1 MKKLDQKTYR
11 VLLVALV
18 VLLILAIL
26 LIVKC
31 CRRNEQA
38 ASAEDVAGALVD
50 MEEEEEREYCDE
62 WIPPTDCSD
71 GAQLFIANGPGIPE
85 DASALLMPEEAPGSP
100 GILAASLGGQ
110 NILALT
116 VPPIKKVTA
125 LSLELLAPL
134 STEGELSS
142 YVKVLNPPKGS
153 KLEAGSS
160 FTLRWEIDSG
170 RNLKVEILFSADGGA
185 KWSVIG
191 KDPVG
196 NSHTLTVP
204 DTVSNNCLFR
214 INARVEGT
222 EILWYNL
229 SPVFAVVAPAEP
241 VQPAPPPTVEEKA
254 EVEVLTPEKGSKLEA
269 GSKLALLWKI
279 KSEQKVKVE
288 VLFSADGGAKW
299 STIAENLSD
308 KSAYLLTVPNKV
320 SNKCLF
326 RVNAWAGQKLL
337 GHNLSPAFRIVSPSQ
352 ASEGSGE
359 PLPPPL
365 FTAEDGAFISPEGD
379 AVRLLKIE
387 HALKN
392 VDSVVWQV
400 GRINFPCGAALPFAE
415 APGLLA
421 QGELPGDTREFKID
435 FGALLAGVEAGEAP
449 AANEGAEFSILAK
462 SLAFKRSQHDLY
474 IRTVLLDKN
483 KKVVG
488 ITRSDFQVIYGQS
501 SLDTQT
507 PPETTVSAGEFSIKE
522 ESGWTPGSFKLYPE
536 QGVCLFAGY
545 ENKWTFMLDKIP
557 KKAPHITYDGE
568 LQIATQPFADKYES
582 DYLDPAGLVY
592 RRRSRNTQ
600 VTQWFHVDC
609 ADFAPTYEEL
619 GQETIQYFI
628 RAVCYLETDIPGTY
642 IPIATPSYPLCYTG
656 DFNLYLKK
664 KAEAI
669 PPPPVEVEVKS
680 LVPYTRVV
688 SYIPPQWAFKNA
700 HEYLQVTRHI
710 EAEELCFYIKNH
722 KTGEFLY
729 PYPAHFMIYPKTTP
743 EEYQETLD
751 RMLPRGA
758 NFHLT
763 IKGPSGLAKLV
774 SDFADL
780 LKEIYQGIQSAY
792 NGFKAGVANFI
803 ADRCSFLGETVQ
815 GYVRSGVKALLDYG
829 LAYVG
834 LPPSLPNFEELAK
847 RGLGYCVEV
856 ALQEAAEAIGV
867 PPEMIPDQAKEEI
880 IAQVNAEFD
889 ELTATRMVNPFDVD
903 YLKPSPEAMYRPP
916 RVTLSFFNADKE
928 EWSCPGTVYIDYTSG
943 GGDAF
948 SLFRSSYVTIPSLP
962 PMSVKEIDVYLAK
975 GKTITAE
982 GFRAYYDGSSKDF
995 TDLIVVATY
1004 HVPNIEEAA
1013 KEQGLI
1019 GTDPKITYLYEFD
1032 RDPVYRF
1039 KENTPA
1045 NEPYYEVPG
1054 LRR

>member
-1 MKKLDQKTYR
+1 MKKLEKKTYR
-11 VLLVALV
+11 ILMIALI

-26 LIVKC
+26 LIVRH
-31 CRRNEQA
+31 CRRADQA
-38 ASAEDVAGALVD
+38 ALGEDVSGELVE
-50 MEEEEEREYCDE
+50 MEEEQEREYCE
-62 WIPPTDCSD
+62 EGIPPTDCSE
-71 GAQLFIANGPGIPE
+71 GARLFIADGPGTPE
-85 DASALLMPEEAPGSP
+85 NAAALFTPEENPGSP
-100 GILAASLGGQ
+100 GILAASLREQ

-116 VPPIKKVTA
+116 VTPVKKIPT
-125 LSLELLAPL
+125 LSLEPFKPL
-134 STEGELSS
+134 PTEGKPSS
-142 YVKVLNPPKGS
+142 YVKVLNPQKGS
-153 KLEAGSS
+153 KLEAGSR

-170 RNLKVEILFSADGGA
+170 RDLKVEILFSSDGGA
-185 KWSVIG
+185 KWGIIG

-229 SPVFAVVAPAEP
+229 SPVFAVVAPKVP
-241 VQPAPPPTVEEKA
+241 VQPAPSPPI
-254 EVEVLTPEKGSKLEA
+254 EVKVLTPEKGSKLEA
-269 GSKLALLWKI
+269 GSKLALLWQI

-288 VLFSADGGAKW
+288 VLFSADGGVRW
-299 STIAENLSD
+299 STIAEDLPD
-308 KSAYLLTVPNKV
+308 KSAYLLTVPDKI
-320 SNKCLF
+320 SDKCLF
-326 RVNAWAGQKLL
+326 RVNVRVGQKLL
-337 GHNLSPAFRIVSPSQ
+337 GHNLSPAFSVVPSAPLPKSPG
-352 ASEGSGE
+352 A
-359 PLPPPL
+359 PPPL
-365 FTAEDGAFISPEGD
+365 FTAEDGTFISPEGD

-392 VDSVVWQV
+392 VDSIVWQV
-400 GRINFPCGAALPFAE
+400 GRINFPCGATLPFAE

-449 AANEGAEFSILAK
+449 AANEGVEFSVLAG

-488 ITRSDFQVIYGQS
+488 ITRSDFGVIYGQS

-507 PPETTVSAGEFSIKE
+507 PPETTVSAGELSIKE

-545 ENKWTFMLDKIP
+545 ESKWTFMLDKIP

-568 LQIATQPFADKYES
+568 LQIATQPFAATYES

-592 RRRSRNTQ
+592 RNRSRNTQ
-600 VTQWFHVDC
+600 VTQWFHVDF

-628 RAVCYLETDIPGTY
+628 RAVCYLETDLPGTY

-688 SYIPPQWAFKNA
+688 RYIPPRWAFKNA
-700 HEYLQVTRHI
+700 HEYLEVTRRI
-710 EAEELCFYIKNH
+710 EAEEMCFYIKNH
-722 KTGEFLY
+722 ETGDFLY
-729 PYPAHFMIYPKTTP
+729 AYPLHMHLYPKTTR
-743 EEYQETLD
+743 EAYQETLD

-758 NFHLT
+758 SFHLT
-763 IKGPSGLAKLV
+763 IKGPSGIAKIL
-774 SDFADL
+774 SDFAEL
-780 LKEIYQGIQSAY
+780 LKEIYKGIQTAY
-792 NGFKAGVANFI
+792 NGFKVAVADFV

-834 LPPSLPNFEELAK
+834 LPPSLPDFEVLAK

-856 ALQEAAEAIGV
+856 ALQEAAESMGV
-867 PPEMIPDQAKEEI
+867 PPEMIPDQAREEI
-880 IAQVNAEFD
+880 IAEVNAAFD
-889 ELTATRMVNPFDVD
+889 ELTAMRTVNPFDVD
-903 YLKPSPEAMYRPP
+903 YLRPWPGAMYRPP

-928 EWSCPGTVYIDYTSG
+928 EWSRPGTFYIDFSSG

-948 SLFRSSYVTIPSLP
+948 ILFQSKRVTIPSLP
-962 PMSVKEIDVYLAK
+962 PMSVKEIDVYLEK

-982 GFRAYYDGSSKDF
+982 GFRSYYDGSSKDF
-995 TDLIVVATY
+995 TNLNVTATY
-1004 HVPNIEEAA
+1004 DVPNIEEAA

-1045 NEPYYEVPG
+1045 NEPYYE
-1054 LRR
+1054 